1 MKTHAAHAWLA
12 SYPPH
17 LPTAMNVEHTSPL
30 SMLARNVAATPR
42 DPAIR
47 YFDGTTTWLELDRAS
62 DALAALLLSRAFRP
76 GDRLAVV
83 QQNNPAF
90 VVGLLAAWKAA
101 GIAVLIS
108 PMSKERELRD
118 LMVDSK
124 PVALLALDD
133 FYEDVAREVLATDH
147 HRVHTVVTVS
157 PLDGQTRSDSR
168 LFQGAYRRRPS
179 DTLDLKAVV
188 DGGRAPHERPPLP
201 AASDVA
207 ILAYTSG
214 TTGAPKGAMLTHGN
228 LAFNAQTYR
237 DWTGLEH
244 HDPILALAPL
254 FHVSGLVGGVL
265 LGLLL
270 GAPVVL
276 AHRFEPSVMLDAIK
290 EHRPAFAVASIT
302 AFLGLAD
309 DGNAQPRDMTSFRWL
324 CSGGSTIEPHVADRL
339 ESVLGHYI
347 HNVYGQTETTS
358 PSHAVPVGTRAPI
371 DESTGALSVG
381 LPVFDTVSRVVDEDG
396 VSLAPG
402 EIGELMTSGPQ
413 VAPGYWRN
421 AKTTSEWFSG
431 GELRTG
437 DVGFMDESGWFYV
450 VDRRVDLINAAGFKV
465 WPREVERVMLG
476 HPDVREVAVLGIPD
490 EYRGESV
497 KAFVALRA
505 GAVVTEVDLIH
516 FCRERLAAYKYP
528 REIELV
534 EELPR
539 TLTGKI
545 SRRELRRRS

>member
-1 MKTHAAHAWLA
+1 MTTSAKHVWLD
-12 SYPPH
+12 SYPPG
-17 LPTAMNVEHTSPL
+17 LATTMVVEHTSPL
-30 SMLARNVAATPR
+30 SMLARNLSTAPH

-76 GDRLAVV
+76 RDRLALVL
-83 QQNNPAF
+83 QNNPAF
-90 VVGLLAAWKAA
+90 LLGLLAAWKAG

-108 PMSKERELRD
+108 PMSKERELRA
-118 LMVDSK
+118 LLTDSK
-124 PVALLALDD
+124 PAAMLALDD
-133 FYEDVAREVLATDH
+133 FYEDVAREVLDTDH

-157 PLDGQTRSDSR
+157 PLDGQTTSDPR
-168 LFQGAYRRRPS
+168 MFGGADRRHPY
-179 DTLDLKAVV
+179 DTLDLETVV
-188 DGGRAPHERPPLP
+188 RRGHAPRERPPLP
-201 AASDVA
+201 TASDVA
-207 ILAYTSG
+207 VLAYTSG
-214 TTGAPKGAMLTHGN
+214 TTGEPKGAMLTHGN
-228 LAFNAQTYR
+228 LSFNAQTYR
-237 DWTGLEH
+237 DWTGLDR
-244 HDPILALAPL
+244 HDPVLALAPV
-254 FHVSGLVGGVL
+254 FHVSGLVGGVMLAVL
-265 LGLLL
+265 LGS
-270 GAPVVL
+270 PVVL
-276 AHRFEPSVMLDAIK
+276 AHRFEPSVLLDVIR
-290 EHRPAFAVASIT
+290 EVRPAFALASIT

-309 DGNAQPRDMTSFRWL
+309 DGHPRPGDMASFRWL

-358 PSHAVPVGTRAPI
+358 PSHAVPVGVRAPI

-381 LPVFDTVSRVVDEDG
+381 LPVFHTSSRVVDEDG
-396 VSLAPG
+396 VDLPPG
-402 EIGELMTSGPQ
+402 EIGEIITSGPQ
-413 VAPGYWRN
+413 VVPGYWRN
-421 AKTTSEWFSG
+421 AKATAEWFTDG
-431 GELRTG
+431 ALRTG
-437 DVGFMDESGWFYV
+437 DVGFMDEAGWFYV

-465 WPREVERVMLG
+465 WPREVERVMLT

-505 GAVVTEVDLIH
+505 GADVTEVDLIH

-545 SRRELRRRS
+545 SRRELRRQS